1 MANRS
6 WLVLIVAAI
15 SFGFIPSAWASK
27 PPIPVKLTR
36 DGMELIAVERG
47 VTVYKNEKSDIIW
60 VGAEG
65 RIPAPPEVVQR
76 ALLAYENQVGR
87 IGRLSEVKV
96 LARDEHQLLVYQ
108 RLNLPIISDRDFVLK
123 VRHGQ
128 QGVKRW
134 ISYWAVSNQG
144 PAPRDGIVRV
154 SHHRG
159 GWELLP
165 MSGGK
170 ETLLRLEVRIDLAG
184 SVPKWMAKSSAGE
197 ELPEL
202 FSSVCRLSVPNS
214 KGSASC

>member
-1 MANRS
+1 MASRTLTTLLGV
-6 WLVLIVAAI
+6 LVLIVPAV
-15 SFGFIPSAWASK
+15 AWAGK
-27 PPIPVKLTR
+27 PPVPVKLTR
-36 DGMELIAVERG
+36 DGMQLIAVEKG

-65 RIPAPPEVVQR
+65 RIPAPPDQVQH
-76 ALLAYENQVGR
+76 ALLAYERQVGK

-96 LARDEHQLLVYQ
+96 LSKKDQQLVVYQ

-123 VRHGQ
+123 VRHGK
-128 QGVKRW
+128 QGIKRW
-134 ISYWAVSNQG
+134 ISYWAVSNTG
-144 PAPRDGIVRV
+144 PSPRDGIVRV

-165 MSGGK
+165 VAGGS

-184 SVPKWMAKSSAGE
+184 SVPMWMAKSSAGE

-202 FSSVCRLSVPNS
+202 YASVCRLAVS
-214 KGSASC
+214 KSKEKSSC

>member
-1 MANRS
+1 MMKRMSMMLLGATILLTS
-6 WLVLIVAAI
+6 VT
-15 SFGFIPSAWASK
+15 AWGGK
-27 PPIPVKLTR
+27 PPVPVKLTR
-36 DGMELIAVERG
+36 DGMELIAVEKG

-65 RIPAPPEVVQR
+65 RIPAPPEQVQQ
-76 ALLAYENQVGR
+76 ALLAYERQVGK

-96 LARDEHQLLVYQ
+96 ISRDESQMTVYQ

-123 VRHGQ
+123 VRHGK
-128 QGVKRW
+128 QGLKRW
-134 ISYWAVSNQG
+134 ISYWAISNAG
-144 PAPRDGIVRV
+144 PGPRDGIVRV

-165 MSGGK
+165 VAKGK

-197 ELPEL
+197 ELPDL
-202 FSSVCRLSVPNS
+202 YSSVCRLSVPKKEKS
-214 KGSASC
+214 SC